1 MRSTTARLVFALLL
15 AAGTARAQTTEPEPP
30 AAEVTAETAAGEA
43 PAPGAETP
51 QGFTYDPGGR
61 RDPFVSLLFRGADT
75 SGTGTRAAGLAGLST
90 TEVTLRGTLRSQGVF
105 VGILQGADGKN
116 YTVRAGDQLAD
127 GTIRAISANEMV
139 VLQQVNDPLSLEQ
152 EREVRKMLRQEDE
165 AR

>member
-1 MRSTTARLVFALLL
+1 VRPTTALLVFASLL
-15 AAGTARAQTTEPEPP
+15 AAGAVRAQTTEPEPP
-30 AAEVTAETAAGEA
+30 ATEVTADAATGET
-43 PAPGAETP
+43 PAPGAEEP
-51 QGFTYDPGGR
+51 RGFTYDPGGR
-61 RDPFVSLLFRGADT
+61 RDPFVSLLFRGTDT
-75 SGTGTRAAGLAGLST
+75 SGTGTRVAGLAGLST

-105 VGILQGADGKN
+105 VGILQGSDGKN

-127 GTIRAISANEMV
+127 GTIRTISADEMV